1 MSRRQAGAVA
11 LSSDGANLQT
21 VRQRIALQRIPDSV
35 WRRAIASGALVPPY
49 NYRAE
54 NRLRVTAIL
63 VGICLALCA
72 AAFVVAAV
80 VKA

>member
-1 MSRRQAGAVA
+1 MSRIQADEVA
-11 LSSDGANLQT
+11 LARDNLQT

-54 NRLRVTAIL
+54 NRLRVLFAVIACIAIFCIGSFL
-63 VGICLALCA
+63 IA
-72 AAFVVAAV
+72 AA